1 MKELQIVT
9 NSFTPAK
16 VDFNYDAISKQLDEV
31 LKKYDGLV
39 FTEETV
45 KDCNKTIAELRK
57 GKRAV
62 DDFRKQTKKELT
74 KSVTEFENQC
84 KELNKKFD
92 EVIDPLVEQSDAFE
106 ENRREEKRK
115 KVQKIV
121 DELIKEQGL
130 NEKFAAQLIIEDQYL
145 NKSKTMKNIKEE
157 LTITAE
163 TLGIQQDK
171 EEADKQL
178 ITARVELVNEKYGSS
193 LMATNYIRLLEYEEI
208 DEILEKIN
216 KDAEIL
222 KQKLEEEE
230 QEVIESEP
238 TPTKQIQVPPTPAAT
253 DEIFM
258 ERYEVE
264 GTEEQLDALE
274 KFMDSVGL
282 EWKTID

>member
-1 MKELQIVT
+1 MNELQIKT

-16 VDFNYDAISKQLDEV
+16 VDFNYEQISNQLDEV

-45 KDCNKTIAELRK
+45 LDCNKTIAELRK
-57 GKRAV
+57 GKRAL
-62 DDFRKQTKKELT
+62 DDFRKKTKKELT

-92 EVIDPLVEQSDAFE
+92 EVIDPLVEQSDFFE
-106 ENRREEKRK
+106 EQRRNEKRQ

-121 DELIKEQGL
+121 DELIQVQGL
-130 NEKFAAQLIIEDQYL
+130 NEKYAQMLVIEDQYL
-145 NKSKTMKNIKEE
+145 NKTKTLKSIREE

-171 EEADKQL
+171 EEADKEL
-178 ITARVELVNEKYGSS
+178 IKTKVELANAKYNVNLSE
-193 LMATNYIRLLEYEEI
+193 TPYIRLLEYENVEDI
-208 DEILEKIN
+208 VTKIN
-216 KDAEIL
+216 LDAERES
-222 KQKLEEEE
+222 QVEVEVEPDEEII
-230 QEVIESEP
+230 QPTMSEP
-238 TPTKQIQVPPTPAAT
+238 NESA
-253 DEIFM
+253 EIYM

-274 KFMDSVGL
+274 EFMTANGL
-282 EWKTID
+282 EWKIIE